1 MGDFLSDLRST
12 LEPAAVKRVGRKVLD
27 DDCAGIAG
35 QLSYFILFSLFPF
48 LIFLI
53 ALVSVAIEDPES
65 ALTALTEQIDI
76 FLPAEVISLLEQ
88 FIDRTLRGASPSVL
102 LLGVLATFWAG
113 SAASRSLVK
122 AADRAYDVEET
133 RRLWKLFGISVL
145 MIVGLALLI
154 VALALVVFS
163 PQTGGYIQTI
173 TGLPD
178 IFISSWNMLR
188 WVVAFLTITLALD
201 ILYYLAPDAE
211 VSFRWITPGGFSAA
225 VLILLSSLA
234 LNLYVSYIGRYDQ
247 LYGQVGAVIVL
258 MLWIYVTSYM
268 VLVGIE
274 TNAVLAQMVEKKKE
288 AKIIQSR
295 RAEEEPTS
303 HPKS

>member
-1 MGDFLSDLRST
+1 MGDFLSDLRSVI
-12 LEPAAVKRVGRKVLD
+12 EPAVLKRVGRKALD
-27 DDCAGIAG
+27 DDCAGVAG
-35 QLSYFILFSLFPF
+35 QLAYFILFSLFPF

-53 ALVSVAIEDPES
+53 ALVSVAIDDPES
-65 ALTALTEQIDI
+65 ALTTLTEQIEI
-76 FLPAEVISLLEQ
+76 FLPAEVIGLLEQ
-88 FIDRTLRGASPSVL
+88 FIDRTLREAAPSVL

-122 AADRAYDVEET
+122 AADLAYEVEET

-163 PQTGGYIQTI
+163 PQTGGYIQTL

-178 IFISSWNMLR
+178 VFISSWNMAR

-201 ILYYLAPDAE
+201 ILYYLAPNAE
-211 VSFRWITPGGFSAA
+211 VPFRWITPGGLSATI
-225 VLILLSSLA
+225 LILLSSLA

-274 TNAVLAQMVEKKKE
+274 INAVLARIMEEKKGTG
-288 AKIIQSR
+288 IIRSR
-295 RAEEEPTS
+295 RT
-303 HPKS
+303 